1 MYGRNGSLKRICL
14 SRKRTI
20 TVHKI
25 LCICLLAGFGIFA
38 FCGIPAEA
46 AQIDFQTRVTELKTQ
61 FPDGKYWN
69 HVGMNTDN
77 SDGYTSTPCSLHE
90 TSGVDHVYGTNGCTC
105 NHFAGGGHWS
115 ATQCMGFANRLAY
128 GVFGETTWTTVSNP
142 TAAQKSN
149 IKVGDIVRYSCAK
162 EYTTGHSV
170 FVIGK
175 SGNKITIGEANFG
188 GACKIGWDRVIDLG
202 SPDYTVLYYEHAA
215 NYDAVINGNTGTG
228 GSTGTTEQITT
239 EQPTTEQQ
247 TTESKAPFT
256 GWKKA
261 ADGKHYQY
269 YKKDKLQKKKWLKI
283 NKKKYYVDKKG
294 YRVTG
299 LVKIKNN
306 HYYFNSKGVLQKKK
320 WVTFEGDAYYVGSAG
335 SVLKSQWLYK
345 GNTLVYVKTDG
356 AVAKSEI
363 VKIGSKK
370 YYFNSKGKRSKG
382 FKKVGKKYYYCN
394 SSGVIQKKKWIT
406 VKKKSYYVD
415 KNGVRVTNKLVKI
428 GKYKY
433 YFNKKGQLVKKK
445 KFVYKDSEYKAD
457 KKGRC
462 KLVARKKKE
471 PEKGEEETEASTET
485 STEITTETSTETV
498 TKISAKAATGMS
510 TKAVT
515 QIIAKASAGI

>member
-1 MYGRNGSLKRICL
+1 MGVH
-14 SRKRTI
+14 RKRENDSLTDRI
-20 TVHKI
+20 YEFGMGNATMHRIVYTCLLVYLAILI
-25 LCICLLAGFGIFA
+25 LCPIRVN
-38 FCGIPAEA
+38 A
-46 AQIDFQTRVTELKTQ
+46 AQINFQTKVTELKTQ
-61 FPDGKYWN
+61 FPNGKYWN
-69 HVGMNTDN
+69 HVGMSKDN
-77 SDGYTSTPCSLHE
+77 SDGYTSTPCSLHK
-90 TSGVDHVYGTNGCTC
+90 TNNVDHVYGTNGCTC

-128 GVFGETTWTTVSNP
+128 GVFGDTTWTTVANP
-142 TAAQKSN
+142 TAAQIAN

-175 SGNKITIGEANFG
+175 TGNKITIGEANFG
-188 GACKIGWDRVIDLG
+188 GPCKIGWDRVIDLG
-202 SPDYTVLYYEHAA
+202 SSDYTVLYYEHAA
-215 NYDAVINGNTGTG
+215 NYDSVINAGTVGGNTGTG
-228 GSTGTTEQITT
+228 GSVGTTEQPVTEQPTT
-239 EQPTTEQQ
+239 EQPTTEQP
-247 TTESKAPFT
+247 TTEQKTPFT

-269 YKKDKLQKKKWLKI
+269 YKKDKLQKKKWLTI
-283 NKKKYYVDKKG
+283 SKKKYYVDSKG

-320 WVTFEGDAYYVGSAG
+320 WVTFEGESYYVGG
-335 SVLKSQWLYK
+335 TGCVLKSQWLYK
-345 GNTLVYVKTDG
+345 GNALVYVKKDG

-406 VKKKSYYVD
+406 VKKKTYYVD
-415 KNGVRVTNKLVKI
+415 KNGVRITNKLVKI
-428 GKYKY
+428 GKYRY
-433 YFNKKGQLVKKK
+433 YFDQKGYLIKNK
-445 KFVYKDSEYKAD
+445 KFVYKDKIYKAD

-462 KLVARKKKE
+462 KQIGTVTEEEKKVKKE
-471 PEKGEEETEASTET
+471 DSSETTTEAATE
-485 STEITTETSTETV
+485 
-498 TKISAKAATGMS
+498 
-510 TKAVT
+510 VT
-515 QIIAKASAGI
+515 QER

>member
-1 MYGRNGSLKRICL
+1 
-14 SRKRTI
+14 
-20 TVHKI
+20 
-25 LCICLLAGFGIFA
+25 LLAGLGIFA
-38 FCGIPAEA
+38 FCGIPAKA
-46 AQIDFQTRVTELKTQ
+46 AQIDFQVRVTELKTQ

-69 HVGMNTDN
+69 HVDKSTDN
-77 SDGYTSTPCSLHE
+77 SDGYTSTPCSLHK
-90 TSGVDHVYGTNGCTC
+90 TNGVDHEYGTNGCTC
-105 NHFAGGGHWS
+105 NHFAGGGHGL
-115 ATQCMGFANRLAY
+115 AAQCMGFANRLAY
-128 GVFGETTWTTVSNP
+128 GVFRETTWTTVSNP
-142 TAAQKSN
+142 TAAQTSN
-149 IKVGDIVRYSCAK
+149 IKVGDIVRYSCPK
-162 EYTTGHSV
+162 ENTTGHSV

-175 SGNKITIGEANFG
+175 SGNKITIGEANFR

-202 SPDYTVLYYEHAA
+202 SPDYTVLYYEHAD
-215 NYDAVINGNTGTG
+215 NYDAVINGNAIG
-228 GSTGTTEQITT
+228 GNTETTEQLTT
-239 EQPTTEQQ
+239 EP
-247 TTESKAPFT
+247 KAPFT

-320 WVTFEGDAYYVGSAG
+320 WVTFEGNDYYVGSAG

-345 GNTLVYVKTDG
+345 GNTLVYVKKDG
-356 AVAKSEI
+356 AIAKSEI

-445 KFVYKDSEYKAD
+445 KFMYKDSEYKAD

-462 KLVARKKKE
+462 KLVVQKKKE
-471 PEKGEEETEASTET
+471 SEKGEEDTEASTET
-485 STEITTETSTETV
+485 TTETATETATEASTETAAETSTEVTTEASTETV
-498 TKISAKAATGMS
+498 TETFTETAMEMSTAATQ
-510 TKAVT
+510 TAE
-515 QIIAKASAGI
+515 KASAGI